1 MNLEIVGSSLKL
13 DRGQRLKLDREFV
26 MEVEKPP
33 EIEVGSPLKFLWSG
47 LMVGSWP
54 VFTLEITPTPEID

>member
-1 MNLEIVGSSLKL
+1 M

-26 MEVEKPP
+26 MEVEKPTN
-33 EIEVGSPLKFLWSG
+33 IEVSPQKFLWSG